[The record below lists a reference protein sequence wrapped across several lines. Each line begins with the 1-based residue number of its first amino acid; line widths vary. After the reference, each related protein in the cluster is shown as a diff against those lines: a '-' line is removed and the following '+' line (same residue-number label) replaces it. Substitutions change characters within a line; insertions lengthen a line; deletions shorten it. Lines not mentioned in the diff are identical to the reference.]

1 MPIEPLARDILTAW
15 GLGAGIALTPPSI
28 GEADRAR
35 LQALRRDGGN
45 LPVTLALAHLLTPNV
60 ASDLRISVSPLAGFA
75 VAGWWTVGTA
85 AEPLFAALRALG
97 WAEDLGIMN
106 AVAAG
111 WCSRSLRCALTATHC

>member
-15 GLGAGIALTPPSI
+15 GLGAGIAFTRPPI

-35 LQALRRDGGN
+35 LLALQADGGN

-60 ASDLRISVSPLAGFA
+60 ASDLCVSVSPLAGFA

-85 AEPLFAALRALG
+85 EEPLFAALRALG
-97 WAEDLGIMN
+97 WAEDLGTMN

-111 WCSRSLRCALTATHC
+111 WCARSLRSALTAAHC

>member
-15 GLGAGIALTPPSI
+15 GLSEGIALTRPSI

-35 LQALRRDGGN
+35 LIALQRDGGN

-85 AEPLFAALRALG
+85 EEPLFTALGALG
-97 WAEDLGIMN
+97 WTGDLDVMN

-111 WCSRSLRCALTATHC
+111 WCARSLREALTATHC